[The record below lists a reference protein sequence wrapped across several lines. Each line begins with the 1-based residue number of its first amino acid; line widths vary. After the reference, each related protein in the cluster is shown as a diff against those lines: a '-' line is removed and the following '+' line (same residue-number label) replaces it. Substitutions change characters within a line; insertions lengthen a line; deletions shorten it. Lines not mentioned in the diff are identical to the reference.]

1 MSQSGESQE
10 QGNWRSPRS
19 SLEWITFGL
28 ASLVLAGVVGLV
40 GFVWATKSQSPP
52 IVSVTSKATLQ
63 DANGQFYVPF
73 EVANQG
79 GETATSVQVMA
90 ELQIGDRLET
100 AEQQIDFL
108 AEGEVQEGAFVF
120 SQDPEQ
126 GVLTIRVASYTL
138 P

>member
-1 MSQSGESQE
+1 MAKE
-10 QGNWRSPRS
+10 
-19 SLEWITFGL
+19 
-28 ASLVLAGVVGLV
+28 
-40 GFVWATKSQSPP
+40 
-52 IVSVTSKATLQ
+52 TLQ

-73 EVANQG
+73 EVTNQG
-79 GETATSVQVMA
+79 GETALSVQVMA

-120 SQDPEQ
+120 SQDPQQ
-126 GVLTIRVASYTL
+126 GALTLRVASYSL